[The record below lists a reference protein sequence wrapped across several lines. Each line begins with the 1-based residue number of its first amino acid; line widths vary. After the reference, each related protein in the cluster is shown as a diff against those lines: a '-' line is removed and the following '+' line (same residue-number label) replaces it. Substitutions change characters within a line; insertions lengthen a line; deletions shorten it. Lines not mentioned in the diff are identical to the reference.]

1 MRQLVVRSE
10 PLTVERTVV
19 EQSLRVGFG
28 VAALVTEA
36 VLQALVP
43 KSGRGVG
50 ASAPAVVDA
59 ALGVSWGA
67 ARAGGRLA
75 GLSMTLATPV
85 VRVALD
91 PPLVPHQLRPL
102 AALDTLTGRW
112 RDDRAEL
119 AREAV
124 LTSKQIVPAV
134 VDSVATTVDL
144 DLLVATVVDR
154 LDLDALVLHVLRR
167 IDLDEVAGQ
176 AVSELD
182 LTPILSEA
190 VQRVDLQPIVTEVI
204 DELDLAAVVSQV
216 LREVDLTAIVTEQVD
231 LGEVVNSALDDLD
244 LTALVMQRVDLVT
257 VADYVVDAID
267 LPGIVRDS
275 TGSIA
280 SETVRAVRFQAVDGD
295 RALSRMVDRFT
306 LRGGRARKLD
316 APGNP
321 ESAAPEEPGVERM
334 SDDAASP
341 APISPT
347 RRRRTPGLPPEAV
360 AFQGDRAG
368 IVSRV
373 IANTIDFAV
382 IVAVLVGMY
391 VGWAAFLF
399 LLSPTTFTF
408 PSPSLGSALLVGGAL
423 LTFYF
428 WVSWATTGRTYG
440 DIVMGLRVVNFAG
453 ERMHWAGAFVRAVFC
468 VVFPIGL
475 FWVAVSGA
483 NRSVQD
489 VVLRTSVIY
498 DWRARPVPGSKIG
511 GSPRP

>member
-19 EQSLRVGFG
+19 EQSIRVGFG

-43 KSGRGVG
+43 KGGRGVG

-67 ARAGGRLA
+67 ARMGGRLA
-75 GLSMTLATPV
+75 GLTMTLATPV

-91 PPLVPHQLRPL
+91 PPVVPHQLRPL
-102 AALDTLTGRW
+102 TALDSLTGRW

-321 ESAAPEEPGVERM
+321 ES
-334 SDDAASP
+334 
-341 APISPT
+341 T
-347 RRRRTPGLPPEAV
+347 PPE
-360 AFQGDRAG
+360 DPESRA
-368 IVSRV
+368 
-373 IANTIDFAV
+373 
-382 IVAVLVGMY
+382 
-391 VGWAAFLF
+391 
-399 LLSPTTFTF
+399 
-408 PSPSLGSALLVGGAL
+408 
-423 LTFYF
+423 
-428 WVSWATTGRTYG
+428 
-440 DIVMGLRVVNFAG
+440 
-453 ERMHWAGAFVRAVFC
+453 
-468 VVFPIGL
+468 
-475 FWVAVSGA
+475 
-483 NRSVQD
+483 
-489 VVLRTSVIY
+489 
-498 DWRARPVPGSKIG
+498 
-511 GSPRP
+511 